1 MTRSPKKRIRSKRV
15 LPFAL
20 ARVRRDAC
28 RLEAIALLLLYVGGI
43 VVVPGVHKATIRGS
57 CSSHAPQAS
66 VVTDNAPV
74 EVAVAFPTAEVPDH
88 DPLTCPI
95 CQLAATP
102 QIAGNSILPLT
113 AWHITV
119 SGVPV
124 TVRACQKRL
133 QSDPYR
139 ARGPPLPS

>member
-1 MTRSPKKRIRSKRV
+1 MTTSPKKRLRSKRV

-57 CSSHAPQAS
+57 CFSHAPQAS

-74 EVAVAFPTAEVPDH
+74 EVAVTPPAGESPDH

-95 CQLAATP
+95 CQLAAAP
-102 QIAGNSILPLT
+102 QIAGNSTPPLT
-113 AWHITV
+113 AWHVIVTT
-119 SGVPV
+119 VPV
-124 TVRACQKRL
+124 TARAYHERL
-133 QSDPYR
+133 QSDPHR
-139 ARGPPLPS
+139 ARGPPSPS